1 MVQFGGDGMET
12 RNIFLVTSCKGGVGK
27 STVAVNLALTLALGG
42 VRVMLADCDLKNRT
56 ADLFLGYEDSGI
68 FDLYD
73 VAEGRAEPAEAIL
86 CDPRCG
92 NLFYCSVP
100 AACHDMDPVAA
111 AKAAVTC
118 ADAVNADYLIIDT
131 SGGIHF
137 PLAVYLETVYEAIIV
152 STPSAP
158 AIRAAAKTAS
168 ELSDSGVKNLHLI
181 VNCYRGAKGDR
192 TIEEIIDETRIS
204 LLGVV
209 PYDEATKRGQ
219 EMGKPAA
226 TVPDSLTPEAFYNI
240 TMRMRGYDIPLL
252 NEINVKKLA
261 KHR

>member
-1 MVQFGGDGMET
+1 MET

-68 FDLYD
+68 FDLSD
-73 VAEGRAEPAEAIL
+73 VAEGRVEPVEAIL
-86 CDPRCG
+86 TDPRCE

-100 AACHDMDPVAA
+100 ACAHGIDPVTVAR
-111 AKAAVTC
+111 AAVIC
-118 ADAVNADYLIIDT
+118 ADTVKADYLIIDT
-131 SGGIHF
+131 SGGISF
-137 PLAVYLETVYEAIIV
+137 PLAVYPETVYEAIIV

-181 VNCYRGAKGDR
+181 VNCYRGKGDGSSV
-192 TIEEIIDETRIS
+192 ENIIDEARIP

-209 PYDEATKRGQ
+209 PYDEAMKKNQ
-219 EMGKPAA
+219 EKGKPAA
-226 TVPDSLTPEAFYNI
+226 TVQKATAPDAFYNI
-240 TMRMRGYDIPLL
+240 AMRMRGYDIPLL
-252 NEINVKKLA
+252 SGVKSKR
-261 KHR
+261 K